1 MERIINYIS
10 NLNPDTP
17 VDYALTV
24 LGCAIAF
31 LTICAVGVAIT
42 DWIEKKMSNN

>member
-17 VDYALTV
+17 VDYALIV
-24 LGCAIAF
+24 LGFAIGTLVICAI
-31 LTICAVGVAIT
+31 CAAVS
-42 DWIEKKMSNN
+42 DWLENKVFND